1 MSDSVIERRADN
13 WLRVLDRADISG
25 LVPVCMK
32 RDPAA
37 QLVHV
42 GIRSRGLAVEE
53 TEFCGETW
61 VCARVSRGP
70 VWTESPTVGDRRKAE
85 YEARGA
91 TIEALTVALWE
102 LVVEKRPEAA
112 EAIQEVRADV
122 KAEIAKP

>member
-1 MSDSVIERRADN
+1 MADPVIERRAAN

-53 TEFCGETW
+53 ADVCGEAW
-61 VCARVSRGP
+61 VCARVSKGP
-70 VWTESPTVGDRRKAE
+70 VWTEPPTAGERRKAE

-102 LVVEKRPEAA
+102 LVVEKRPESA
-112 EAIQEVRADV
+112 EAIQAARAAV
-122 KAEIAKP
+122 KAEVPK